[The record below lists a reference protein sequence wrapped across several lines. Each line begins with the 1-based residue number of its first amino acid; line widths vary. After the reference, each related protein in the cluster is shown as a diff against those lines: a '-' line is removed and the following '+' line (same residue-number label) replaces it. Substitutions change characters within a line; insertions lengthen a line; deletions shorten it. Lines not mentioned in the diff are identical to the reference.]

1 MSCLKCFNCKIC
13 RAQGYMRCAE
23 EEWVD
28 NVGNEKRIKLSH
40 TELTDCFIRKRKLF
54 EQKEYC
60 PLFTPA

>member
-1 MSCLKCFNCKIC
+1 
-13 RAQGYMRCAE
+13 MRCAE